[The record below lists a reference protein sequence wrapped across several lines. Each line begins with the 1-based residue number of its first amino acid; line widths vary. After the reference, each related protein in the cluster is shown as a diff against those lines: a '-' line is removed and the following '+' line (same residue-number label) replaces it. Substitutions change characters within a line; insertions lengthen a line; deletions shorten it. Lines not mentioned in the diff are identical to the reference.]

1 MSVNLESYKEMLA
14 QPWGKIQY
22 ELTFVQLAH
31 IKNQRVLDF
40 GAGFGLISQFLAKEN
55 EVVAIELNEEMLD
68 PQSPQDFQKIL
79 GSIEKI
85 EELEAQSFDLILSHN
100 VLEYVNPQERA
111 TYLQALKRV
120 LKPDGQLSIIKHNQ
134 AGKVMQAAV
143 FENRIDKALRLL
155 NGEEFESVFF
165 SKGATYT
172 LEELLDA
179 SQMTM
184 VKYQGIR
191 CFYGLQPNTFKTSD
205 GWLAEMTRLELA
217 VCDLKPYKDISFL
230 QHIWLTFS

>member
-55 EVVAIELNEEMLD
+55 VVVAIELNEEMLD

-100 VLEYVNPQERA
+100 VWNMLIHRN
-111 TYLQALKRV
+111 
-120 LKPDGQLSIIKHNQ
+120 GQLICRH
-134 AGKVMQAAV
+134 
-143 FENRIDKALRLL
+143 
-155 NGEEFESVFF
+155 
-165 SKGATYT
+165 
-172 LEELLDA
+172 
-179 SQMTM
+179 
-184 VKYQGIR
+184 
-191 CFYGLQPNTFKTSD
+191 
-205 GWLAEMTRLELA
+205 
-217 VCDLKPYKDISFL
+217 
-230 QHIWLTFS
+230 

>member
-40 GAGFGLISQFLAKEN
+40 GAGFGLTSQFLAKEN
-55 EVVAIELNEEMLD
+55 EVIAIEPNEAVLD
-68 PQSPQDFQKIL
+68 PQTPQAFQKIL
-79 GSIEKI
+79 GSIEKV
-85 EELEAQSFDLILSHN
+85 EELEAQSFDLIICHN
-100 VLEYVNPQERA
+100 VLEYVAPQERT

-143 FENRIDKALRLL
+143 FENRIDKALGLL
-155 NGEEFESVFF
+155 NGEDFESVSFTQ
-165 SKGATYT
+165 GTTYS

-179 SQMTM
+179 SQMTL
-184 VKYQGIR
+184 VKYQGLR
-191 CFYGLQPNTFKTSD
+191 CFYSLQPNAFKTGD
-205 GWLAEMTRLELA
+205 NWFAEMTQLELA

-230 QHIWLTFS
+230 QHIWLKN

>member
-1 MSVNLESYKEMLA
+1 
-14 QPWGKIQY
+14 
-22 ELTFVQLAH
+22 
-31 IKNQRVLDF
+31 
-40 GAGFGLISQFLAKEN
+40 
-55 EVVAIELNEEMLD
+55 MLD

-120 LKPDGQLSIIKHNQ
+120 LKPNGQLSIIKHNQ
-134 AGKVMQAAV
+134 VGKVMQATV